1 MREQSDTMQA
11 LGRAGRRAGY
21 HLIQAVIEGL
31 KAVEAVFEEVSK
43 IGDKRGPRR
52 PRSLHEPGSISNDR
66 RTTSDSDPTN

>member
-1 MREQSDTMQA
+1 MREQSEAMQA

-43 IGDKRGPRR
+43 IGDKESPETEEAPRTR
-52 PRSLHEPGSISNDR
+52 IEIE
-66 RTTSDSDPTN
+66 

>member
-43 IGDKRGPRR
+43 IGDKQASTAEEPPRTR
-52 PRSLHEPGSISNDR
+52 IDIE
-66 RTTSDSDPTN
+66 

>member
-43 IGDKRGPRR
+43 IGDKQAPATEEPPRTR
-52 PRSLHEPGSISNDR
+52 IDIE
-66 RTTSDSDPTN
+66 